1 VKKITKW
8 GIGLVMTLAMMFM
21 AGQAG
26 AVFLGY
32 YSTGQ
37 LVPKVYHDGANVDT
51 VVGLSCVNATGCDV
65 YWAFFD
71 NNSTHITDGM
81 ISMTENDYY
90 GFSWMAESGV
100 GLENVDGYL
109 VFTSGDANAGP
120 ATTADIFANAFMVDT
135 AGKDAVL
142 VPVLPLANPD
152 YAVGTDLTSMDATSI
167 VTLSAGSRPSAVLDI
182 RYWIDTAYSATT
194 DIVLWSVCDVSGTY
208 NINIYNDEEG
218 RKSVN
223 FELPNEELNIVDPST
238 IVGRPTTS
246 TVSYALPSRLVYVIR
261 LQVRSMTCLS
271 SAMLTATQS
280 EPCRPCLPASS
291 NRSNEVRTV
300 RLIHP
305 TG

>member
-1 VKKITKW
+1 MKKITKW
-8 GIGLVMTLAMMFM
+8 GIGLVMTLAVMFM

-26 AVFLGY
+26 AVVLGLY
-32 YSTGQ
+32 ETGQ

-51 VVGLSCVNATGCDV
+51 VVGLSCVATGGCDV

-81 ISMTENDYY
+81 IEMTKDDYY

-109 VFTSGDANAGP
+109 VFTSGDNATAPTG
-120 ATTADIFANAFMVDT
+120 TADIFANAFMVDT

-142 VPVLPLANPD
+142 VPVLPIPVAD
-152 YAVGTDLTSMDATSI
+152 YAAGTDLTSMDATSI
-167 VTLSAGSRPSAVLDI
+167 VSLSAGTAPGDVLDI

-194 DIVLWSVCDVSGTY
+194 DIVLWSVCDASGTY

-238 IVGRPTTS
+238 IVGRPADYIDGFIRF
-246 TVSYALPSRLVYVIR
+246 TVPDGTCDLAAGDVNDMFVFSYVDSDTIG
-261 LQVRSMTCLS
+261 
-271 SAMLTATQS
+271 AMQTLLAGEQ
-280 EPCRPCLPASS
+280 
-291 NRSNEVRTV
+291 
-300 RLIHP
+300 
-305 TG
+305 

>member
-1 VKKITKW
+1 MKKITKW
-8 GIGLVMTLAMMFM
+8 GIGLVMTLAVMFM

-26 AVFLGY
+26 AVVLGLY
-32 YSTGQ
+32 ETGQ

-51 VVGLSCVNATGCDV
+51 VVGLSCVATGGCDV

-81 ISMTENDYY
+81 IEMTKDDYY

-109 VFTSGDANAGP
+109 VFTSGDNATAPTG
-120 ATTADIFANAFMVDT
+120 TADIFANAFMVDT

-142 VPVLPLANPD
+142 VPVLPIPVAD
-152 YAVGTDLTSMDATSI
+152 YAAGTDLTSMDATSI
-167 VTLSAGSRPSAVLDI
+167 VSLSAGTAPGDVLDI

-194 DIVLWSVCDVSGTY
+194 DVVLWSVCDASGTY
-208 NINIYNDEEG
+208 NINMYNDEEG

-238 IVGRPTTS
+238 IVGRPADYIDGFIRF
-246 TVSYALPSRLVYVIR
+246 TVPAGLCAGPEVENDMFVFSYVDSDTIG
-261 LQVRSMTCLS
+261 
-271 SAMLTATQS
+271 AMQTLLAGEQ
-280 EPCRPCLPASS
+280 
-291 NRSNEVRTV
+291 
-300 RLIHP
+300 
-305 TG
+305 